1 MPKALRTLPRDD
13 AALIA
18 SFSTQLIEWHAKHG
32 RSGMPW
38 QGLTD
43 PYAVWVSE
51 IMLQQTQVATV
62 LDRYP
67 KMIQR
72 FPSVGHLAR
81 ADIDE
86 VLAEWS
92 GLGYYSRARNLHACA
107 KQVVTQY
114 QGQFPSDP
122 LALENLSGIGRS
134 TAGAIAAFAFKVRTP
149 ILDANVK
156 RVLAR
161 LFGITGALQEKK
173 ATDSLWQLAAELLP
187 RSPQHMPVYT
197 QALMDFGAT
206 WCTAKQPVCLTQK
219 TQCPYEQTCRAKAM
233 DQVLTIPK
241 KVPKKKSPQFQC
253 TVGILTYGN
262 AVLLQKRPPK
272 AIWGGL
278 WSLPE
283 SPWQAQTE
291 MDSASKLQAVPMSG
305 EQLFRLIL
313 PTLLSENAS
322 TVFAQNSVVIGAH
335 IQHIFSHRILQIQA
349 YEMILNTKAKKEL
362 DKGIQSNEIP
372 YIWAELG
379 ALEQYGLAQPIRLL
393 LEGWNRARG
402 AVESDQCANVNPIVL
417 KSRT

>member
-1 MPKALRTLPRDD
+1 
-13 AALIA
+13 
-18 SFSTQLIEWHAKHG
+18 
-32 RSGMPW
+32 MPW
-38 QGLTD
+38 QGITD

-67 KMIQR
+67 KMMQR
-72 FPSVGHLAR
+72 FPSVAYLAK

-114 QGQFPSDP
+114 QGQFPPDP

-134 TAGAIAAFAFKVRTP
+134 TAGAIAAFAFQIRAP

-161 LFGITGALQEKK
+161 LFGIGGALQEKK
-173 ATDSLWQLAAELLP
+173 VTDSLWQLAIQLLP
-187 RSPQHMPVYT
+187 RSPKDMPVYT

-219 TQCPYEQTCRAKAM
+219 TQCPFEGSCQAKAK
-233 DQVLTIPK
+233 DQVLAIPK
-241 KVPKKKSPQFQC
+241 KLPKKKSPQFTC
-253 TVGILTYGN
+253 AVGILAHRN
-262 AVLLQKRPPK
+262 AVLLQKRPAK

-283 SPWQAQTE
+283 ADWQAQTDGE
-291 MDSASKLQAVPMSG
+291 ARPTAEAEPLNS
-305 EQLFRLIL
+305 EQLLELIL
-313 PTLLSENAS
+313 PNRFSKKS
-322 TVFAQNSVVIGAH
+322 SVLFGQSVAVGTRVK
-335 IQHIFSHRILQIQA
+335 HIFSHRILQIQT
-349 YEMILNTKAKKEL
+349 YEMVLNGKAKKEL
-362 DKGIQSNEIP
+362 DGVIGSDQTQF
-372 YIWAELG
+372 IWAELG
-379 ALEQYGLAQPIRLL
+379 LLEQYGLAQPIRLL
-393 LEGWNRARG
+393 LESWSRARG
-402 AVESDQCANVNPIVL
+402 AAESDQSANASPIV
-417 KSRT
+417 